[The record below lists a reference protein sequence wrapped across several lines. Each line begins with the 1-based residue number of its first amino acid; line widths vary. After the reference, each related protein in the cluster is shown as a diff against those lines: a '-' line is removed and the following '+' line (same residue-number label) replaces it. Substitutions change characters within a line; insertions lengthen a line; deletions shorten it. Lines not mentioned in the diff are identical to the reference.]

1 LSFIEK
7 KKNNQPVALVEEWL
21 GSDATCSAGVEDL
34 GMHLHP
40 LTPHQE
46 NKKINLRHWEVFL
59 WLRPFDPRQ
68 TKI

>member
-1 LSFIEK
+1 
-7 KKNNQPVALVEEWL
+7 V
-21 GSDATCSAGVEDL
+21 GVEDL

-59 WLRPFDPRQ
+59 WLWPFDLRRN
-68 TKI
+68 KI